1 MTIDIAPIAALSTTT
16 PSVGIFWQIGNV
28 LIIDRSSLTE
38 AEPYGDCLT
47 HSAGH
52 YERWQW
58 RQSLGSSRLRSLGYP
73 EQIVSS
79 EYDEWPRGRIVHEVP
94 SNRFVLYA
102 DRRIQ
107 EPETIAALTKAFHL
121 QGHSVVVMSD
131 AHYR

>member
-1 MTIDIAPIAALSTTT
+1 M
-16 PSVGIFWQIGNV
+16 
-28 LIIDRSSLTE
+28 
-38 AEPYGDCLT
+38 
-47 HSAGH
+47 
-52 YERWQW
+52 
-58 RQSLGSSRLRSLGYP
+58 
-73 EQIVSS
+73 
-79 EYDEWPRGRIVHEVP
+79 HEVP

>member
-1 MTIDIAPIAALSTTT
+1 MTIDIAPIAALSPTT

-52 YERWQW
+52 YERWQSW
-58 RQSLGSSRLRSLGYP
+58 QSLGISHLRSLGYP

-107 EPETIAALTKAFHL
+107 QPETIAALTKAFHL

>member
-1 MTIDIAPIAALSTTT
+1 MTIDIAPIAALSPTT
-16 PSVGIFWQIGNV
+16 PSVGIFWQLGNV
-28 LIIDRSSLTE
+28 LIIDRSSLIE

-52 YERWQW
+52 YERWQSW
-58 RQSLGSSRLRSLGYP
+58 QSLGSSRLRSLGYP

-107 EPETIAALTKAFHL
+107 QPETIAALTKAFHL

-131 AHYR
+131 THYR

>member
-1 MTIDIAPIAALSTTT
+1 VTIDIAPIAALSPTT

-47 HSAGH
+47 HSDGH

-58 RQSLGSSRLRSLGYP
+58 WQSLGSSRLRSLGYP

-107 EPETIAALTKAFHL
+107 QPETIAALTKAFHL